1 MALDT
6 GVIGLGNIGGG
17 VARNLA
23 TAGHGVV
30 GFDLDP
36 DRITDAGAQEAIDA
50 AEVAERS
57 DLVVLAVATLP
68 AWCASLAAI
77 SASGRRGLIVVDLC
91 TFPLAEKETAHE
103 ELARVGIYL
112 LDCPVSGA
120 RPQAETGE
128 LAMLVSGDA
137 DAFARARPALES
149 FCRSVTHVGAYGV
162 STKIKFVINLMISI
176 QNLACAEA
184 FLLARKAGLDLQQM
198 ADAVMDSAAY
208 SKIFEVRAQKWITG
222 DYEDPTAELAIQLK
236 DKDVIRDFAADLD
249 CPTPLFDATMP
260 YYIAAASQGRSKE
273 DAASI
278 LAVLEAMVGI
288 PRD

>member
-57 DLVVLAVATLP
+57 DLVVLAVSTLP
-68 AWCASLAAI
+68 AWRASLAAI

>member
-1 MALDT
+1 MALNA

-17 VARNLA
+17 VARNLVA
-23 TAGHGVV
+23 AGHAVV

-36 DRITDAGAQEAIDA
+36 DRITDAGAQEAVDA

-57 DLVVLAVATLP
+57 DMVVLAVASLP
-68 AWCASLAAI
+68 AWRASLAAI

-91 TFPLAEKETAHE
+91 TFPLAEKESAHE

-120 RPQAETGE
+120 RPQAESGE

-137 DAFARARPALES
+137 DAFARAQPALDT

-162 STKIKFVINLMISI
+162 SAKIKFVINLMISI

-208 SKIFEVRAQKWITG
+208 SKIFEVRAEKWITG
-222 DYEDPTAELAIQLK
+222 DYENPTAELAIQLK
-236 DKDVIRDFAADLD
+236 DKDVIRDFAANLD

-260 YYIAAASQGRSKE
+260 YYIAAASQGRTKE

-278 LAVLEAMVGI
+278 LAVLEAMAGI